1 MFNKEKYQIIN
12 QMMCLWNPI
21 GVPDDIAVI
30 GFTDGIIS
38 QFSTPTITTV
48 SQNGIKMGQ
57 KAAKMLIERLEKEE
71 DDEQYTTE
79 IIETELIFR
88 ESTTT

>member
-1 MFNKEKYQIIN
+1 MRNREPQICEL
-12 QMMCLWNPI
+12 QSGP
-21 GVPDDIAVI
+21 
-30 GFTDGIIS
+30 
-38 QFSTPTITTV
+38 
-48 SQNGIKMGQ
+48 QNERQ

>member
-1 MFNKEKYQIIN
+1 M
-12 QMMCLWNPI
+12 
-21 GVPDDIAVI
+21 
-30 GFTDGIIS
+30 
-38 QFSTPTITTV
+38 